1 MKYEMTMKRWTIT
14 VDTEANTI
22 SGDTY
27 NMRAEIKDNF
37 DVTWNK
43 AAKVWRGENLEAQI
57 EKLRAYLT
65 RVYYLTA
72 LEEPAEIAE
81 VEKTEKAAPAKR
93 NARVIDRFVDT
104 KPCPY
109 CHTYCYGDCSFN
121 R

>member
-14 VDTEANTI
+14 IDTEANTI

-37 DVTWNK
+37 DVTWDK
-43 AAKVWRGENLEAQI
+43 TAKVWRGENLEAQI

-81 VEKTEKAAPAKR
+81 VAKIEKPATVKR
-93 NARVIDRFVDT
+93 TARVTARFVAT
-104 KPCPY
+104 
-109 CHTYCYGDCSFN
+109 
-121 R
+121 